1 MSNQTLTVNHLQTL
15 ANAVLLAQKRGAF
28 SLEEAGL
35 LAEPVRLV
43 RSVISQAAEQ
53 ANNKETKDKN
63 TSTALSPVP
72 EDPEET
78 DASEVKNV

>member
-1 MSNQTLTVNHLQTL
+1 TLTVNHLQTL

-28 SLEEAGL
+28 SLEEAGA

-43 RSVISQAAEQ
+43 RSVVSQAAER
-53 ANNKETKDKN
+53 ANNRETEDKN

-72 EDPEET
+72 EDPTENVT
-78 DASEVKNV
+78 AEVKSV